1 MSETREPEAFTA
13 GYSLL
18 PLLAVIGTS
27 LLCITVSIV
36 SLMAGWFIIFQN
48 LYYLPIIIA
57 CVFFRRQGFLFSALL
72 AGVYLVLFAT
82 FTRDPSLLQQALIR
96 VALFILIAGVI
107 TVLSLAKERTE
118 RALKESENKYRT
130 LIANIPEVTYRCA
143 PGDGTTMSFISDAVL
158 PLTGYPA
165 SDFTGNAKR
174 SYDSVIHPDDRE
186 KRAAAIQAGVS
197 AKERYVAEY
206 RLLHADGRTVSVQE
220 QGQGV
225 IDLHGTLI
233 SLDGIILDVTDRKQA
248 EEIERLH
255 ATRVRALLALH
266 QMTGVPEKVLLEYV
280 MNTSLAITASRYSF
294 IGLMSEDES
303 AMTIHAWSPDAMADW
318 TLIEKPIH
326 FPIAG
331 AGIWGEC
338 VRNRAPVIIN
348 DYSSPH
354 PAKHG
359 CPEGHVP
366 ITRYL
371 GIPIFEGLRIAA
383 VLAVA
388 NKEEPYS
395 DEDADLLLVLGN
407 QMWEILHRKRVMEE
421 LRLKDSAIESSIN
434 AIALADTSGIL
445 THVNPAFL
453 RIGEYEK
460 PADVLGRPAA
470 SFIREPAQAGEVID
484 ALQEHGS
491 WSGEVEAVKKDGS
504 PVIVQVLANRILDA
518 DGTTVALMASLVDI
532 TDRKQAEIELRTTK
546 NYLESL
552 IDYANA
558 PIIVWNPDFRITRF
572 NHAFEELTGIPV
584 DEAVGSS
591 LEVLFP
597 EESRENSM
605 DMIRAAKEGE
615 RWDVVEIPIL
625 NRSGQVRTVL
635 WNSANITD
643 HDGGALLATIAQG
656 QDITD
661 RKQAEDALR
670 ESQNRLAAVIAAIPD
685 LIFVMSR
692 DGEYREVYAAD
703 EERLGM
709 PVSELIGKTI
719 QEIGFSPATVD
730 SIQKALVRA
739 IDSRDVVEISYELA
753 VPLGLL
759 VFEARL
765 VALNNHEVLGIVRDI
780 TEWRAME
787 QEQEFHTQELA
798 RYSNSLA
805 EANRKLN
812 LLSSIT
818 RHDILNQVLVLLGY
832 LSLSRDSMTDPEQ
845 LLDCIEKQEQA
856 AKNIQH
862 QINFTREYQDMGV
875 KAPVWHSLQEV
886 ADSAR
891 RALPSRDIRV
901 SVDLQGIEVYADPL
915 FERVFY
921 NLIENALKYGGEGMT
936 RIRMHAEESREG
948 LCIICEDDGRGIS
961 AVDKK
966 HLFDRGYGKGTGL
979 GLFLSREILAITGI
993 TITETG
999 EPGKGARFEIHVPP
1013 GQCRRME

>member
-1 MSETREPEAFTA
+1 MSDTRVTETLTA

-48 LYYLPIIIA
+48 LYYIPIIIA

-107 TVLSLAKERTE
+107 TFLALARERTE

-143 PGDGTTMSFISDAVL
+143 PEDGTTMSFISDAVL

-174 SYDSVIHPDDRE
+174 SFDSVIHPDDRE

-248 EEIERLH
+248 EERERLH

-266 QMTGVPEKVLLEYV
+266 QMIGAPEKALLEYV

-303 AMTIHAWSPDAMADW
+303 AMTIHAWSPDAMADC
-318 TLIEKPIH
+318 TLIEKTIH

-366 ITRYL
+366 IMRYL
-371 GIPIFEGLRIAA
+371 GIPIFEGIRIVA

-388 NKEEPYS
+388 NKGEPYT
-395 DEDADLLLVLGN
+395 DEDADMLLVLGN
-407 QMWEILHRKRVMEE
+407 QMWEILHRKRTVQE
-421 LRLKDSAIESSIN
+421 LRLKDFAIESSIN

-445 THVNPAFL
+445 TYVNPAFL

-460 PADVLGRPAA
+460 PADVLGRSAA

-484 ALQEHGS
+484 ALLEHGS

-504 PVIVQVLANRILDA
+504 PVIVQVLANRILDP
-518 DGTTVALMASLVDI
+518 DGDTVALMVSLVDI
-532 TDRKQAEIELRTTK
+532 TKRREAEEALRLKDFAIESSLNAIAFTNTSGVITYVNPAFLRIFGYEHETDLLGRNAMDIWSGPDQAASIIPTLHDAGGWSGEVRAKRRDGSLLTIQVLANRILDSAGTPVATMGSFLDITDRVLTEKNLRTTK
-546 NYLESL
+546 EYLENL
-552 IDYANA
+552 IDHANA

-635 WNSANITD
+635 W
-643 HDGGALLATIAQG
+643 
-656 QDITD
+656 
-661 RKQAEDALR
+661 
-670 ESQNRLAAVIAAIPD
+670 
-685 LIFVMSR
+685 
-692 DGEYREVYAAD
+692 
-703 EERLGM
+703 
-709 PVSELIGKTI
+709 
-719 QEIGFSPATVD
+719 
-730 SIQKALVRA
+730 
-739 IDSRDVVEISYELA
+739 
-753 VPLGLL
+753 
-759 VFEARL
+759 
-765 VALNNHEVLGIVRDI
+765 
-780 TEWRAME
+780 
-787 QEQEFHTQELA
+787 
-798 RYSNSLA
+798 
-805 EANRKLN
+805 
-812 LLSSIT
+812 
-818 RHDILNQVLVLLGY
+818 
-832 LSLSRDSMTDPEQ
+832 
-845 LLDCIEKQEQA
+845 
-856 AKNIQH
+856 
-862 QINFTREYQDMGV
+862 
-875 KAPVWHSLQEV
+875 
-886 ADSAR
+886 
-891 RALPSRDIRV
+891 
-901 SVDLQGIEVYADPL
+901 
-915 FERVFY
+915 
-921 NLIENALKYGGEGMT
+921 
-936 RIRMHAEESREG
+936 
-948 LCIICEDDGRGIS
+948 
-961 AVDKK
+961 
-966 HLFDRGYGKGTGL
+966 
-979 GLFLSREILAITGI
+979 
-993 TITETG
+993 
-999 EPGKGARFEIHVPP
+999 
-1013 GQCRRME
+1013 

>member
-1 MSETREPEAFTA
+1 MSETRVTETFTA
-13 GYSLL
+13 RYSLL

-48 LYYLPIIIA
+48 LYYIPIIIA

-130 LIANIPEVTYRCA
+130 LIANIPEVTYRCE
-143 PGDGTTMSFISDAVL
+143 PRDGTTMSFISDAVL
-158 PLTGYPA
+158 PLTGYPE

-174 SYDSVIHPDDRE
+174 SYDSIIHPDDRE

-220 QGQGV
+220 QGRG
-225 IDLHGTLI
+225 IFDPHGALI

-248 EEIERLH
+248 EERERLH
-255 ATRVRALLALH
+255 ASRVRALLALH
-266 QMTGVPEKVLLEYV
+266 QMIGAPEKALLEYV

-303 AMTIHAWSPDAMADW
+303 AMTIHAWSRDAMADC
-318 TLIEKPIH
+318 TLIEKTLH

-366 ITRYL
+366 IMRYM

-388 NKEEPYS
+388 NKGEPYA
-395 DEDADLLLVLGN
+395 DEDADMLLVLGN
-407 QMWEILHRKRVMEE
+407 QMWEILHRKRIMDE
-421 LRLKDSAIESSIN
+421 LRLKDFAIESSIN

-470 SFIREPAQAGEVID
+470 SFIRDPARACEVID

-532 TDRKQAEIELRTTK
+532 T
-546 NYLESL
+546 
-552 IDYANA
+552 
-558 PIIVWNPDFRITRF
+558 
-572 NHAFEELTGIPV
+572 
-584 DEAVGSS
+584 
-591 LEVLFP
+591 
-597 EESRENSM
+597 
-605 DMIRAAKEGE
+605 
-615 RWDVVEIPIL
+615 
-625 NRSGQVRTVL
+625 
-635 WNSANITD
+635 
-643 HDGGALLATIAQG
+643 
-656 QDITD
+656 
-661 RKQAEDALR
+661 
-670 ESQNRLAAVIAAIPD
+670 
-685 LIFVMSR
+685 
-692 DGEYREVYAAD
+692 
-703 EERLGM
+703 
-709 PVSELIGKTI
+709 
-719 QEIGFSPATVD
+719 
-730 SIQKALVRA
+730 
-739 IDSRDVVEISYELA
+739 
-753 VPLGLL
+753 
-759 VFEARL
+759 
-765 VALNNHEVLGIVRDI
+765 
-780 TEWRAME
+780 EWRAME
-787 QEQEFHTQELA
+787 QEREFHAQELA
-798 RYSNSLA
+798 RYSTSLA

-812 LLSSIT
+812 LLSGIT
-818 RHDILNQVLVLLGY
+818 RHDILNQLLVLQGY
-832 LSLSRDSMTDPEQ
+832 LSLSRDYLDDPAQ
-845 LLDCIEKQEQA
+845 LLDCIEKQERA
-856 AKNIQH
+856 AKNIQN
-862 QINFTREYQDMGV
+862 QINFTREYQNMGV
-875 KAPVWHSLQEV
+875 QTPVWHDLQEV
-886 ADSAR
+886 AETAKA
-891 RALPSRDIRV
+891 ALMCNDIRI
-901 SVDLQGIEVYADPL
+901 DATLQGIEVYADPL
-915 FERVFY
+915 LERVFY
-921 NLIENALKYGGEGMT
+921 NLIENALKYGGDTMT
-936 RIRMHAEESREG
+936 RIRLYAEESGDALR
-948 LCIICEDDGRGIS
+948 IICEDDGAGVPAEEKARLFERG
-961 AVDKK
+961 
-966 HLFDRGYGKGTGL
+966 FGKGTGL